1 MATITIRNLDEKVKH
16 GLRLRSVEH
25 GCSMEA
31 EARMIL
37 SDAVE
42 RPVRPLREGIGRVR
56 GKWSGRLKTD
66 EVMDMTRAD

>member
-1 MATITIRNLDEKVKH
+1 MATITIRNLDESVKQ

-31 EARMIL
+31 EVRKIL
-37 SDAVE
+37 ADVVE
-42 RPVRPLREGIGRVR
+42 KPVRPLHEGIRRVR

-66 EVMDMTRAD
+66 EVMDMTRGD